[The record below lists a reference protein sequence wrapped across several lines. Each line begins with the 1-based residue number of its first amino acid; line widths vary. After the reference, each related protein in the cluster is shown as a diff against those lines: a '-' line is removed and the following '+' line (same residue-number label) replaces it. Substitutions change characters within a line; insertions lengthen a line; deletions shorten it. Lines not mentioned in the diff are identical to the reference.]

1 MIDRPS
7 DRTSPPAASSWLDAP
22 FLQGFIDAHREAVLV
37 LDSSLRVWAA
47 NTAADEAFG
56 QPNSHLAGKRMS
68 EVIRDI
74 TLHTALKHAFENGKS
89 TDLRIELA
97 GRSLRK
103 YDVYVAPVEGSNPQR
118 AIAVFYDITKV
129 ERLERVRQ
137 EFLSN
142 ISHELRTPLTSILA
156 FVETLEDGAIDDP
169 ENNRRFLST
178 IRRNAERMHVLI
190 ADILEL
196 SQIESGKI
204 SIDKGEVRVAH
215 IVDEV
220 FASLSSKAAE
230 REISL
235 VNKIDDSQR
244 VYADPMRLEQ
254 MLTNLIDNAVK
265 FNRRAGEI
273 IVSLEHRGGCDRI
286 SVSDTGEGI
295 TAAHMPRIFERF
307 YRIDRGRSREV
318 GGTGLG
324 LAIVKHLARLH
335 GGEISIAS
343 TLGEGTT
350 FTIELPSC
358 EHLPPHA

>member
-1 MIDRPS
+1 MIDRPFNRSPAPGSNAPS
-7 DRTSPPAASSWLDAP
+7 DAA
-22 FLQGFIDAHREAVLV
+22 FLHGIINAHRDAVLV
-37 LDSSLRVWAA
+37 IEPSLRISAA
-47 NTAADEAFG
+47 NNAAIDAFG
-56 QPNSHLAGKRMS
+56 QSDIPLAGKRMS
-68 EVIRDI
+68 EVIRDVA
-74 TLHTALKHAFENGKS
+74 LHTALKRALDGGKI

-97 GRSLRK
+97 GGSLRK
-103 YDVYVAPVEGSNPQR
+103 YDVHVAPIEGSQPAR

-178 IRRNAERMHVLI
+178 IRRNAERMHALI

-196 SQIESGKI
+196 SLIESGNI
-204 SIDKGEVRVAH
+204 SIEKGEVRVAH

-220 FASLSSKAAE
+220 FASLSSKAAA

-235 VNKIDDSQR
+235 INEINSTER
-244 VYADPMRLEQ
+244 IYADPMRLEQ

-265 FNRRAGEI
+265 FNRSAGEI
-273 IVSLEHRGGCDRI
+273 VVSLEHRTGRDRL

-295 TAAHMPRIFERF
+295 TAAHLPRIFERF
-307 YRIDRGRSREV
+307 YRVDRGRSREV

-343 TLGEGTT
+343 TLGVGTT

-358 EHLPPHA
+358 EHLPAAA

>member
-7 DRTSPPAASSWLDAP
+7 NRFPDRRPAPGADL
-22 FLQGFIDAHREAVLV
+22 LQGLINAHRDAVLV
-37 LDSSLRVWAA
+37 IESSLRISAA
-47 NTAADEAFG
+47 NTAASDAFA
-56 QPNSHLAGKRMS
+56 QPRTPLTGRRMS

-74 TLHTALKHAFENGKS
+74 SLHTAIKRALDSGTS
-89 TDLRIELA
+89 TDMRIDLV
-97 GRSLRK
+97 GPSLRK
-103 YDVYVAPVEGSNPQR
+103 YDVHVALIDGIQPPR

-178 IRRNAERMHVLI
+178 IRRNAERMNVLI

-196 SQIESGKI
+196 SLIESGKV
-204 SIDKGEVRVAH
+204 SIDKGEVRVGH

-230 REISL
+230 REIAL
-235 VNKIDDSQR
+235 INNIDPADR
-244 VYADPMRLEQ
+244 VFADPMRLEQ

-265 FNRRAGEI
+265 FNRREGEVA
-273 IVSLEHRGGCDRI
+273 VSLERRGVRDRI
-286 SVSDTGEGI
+286 SVADTGEGI
-295 TAAHMPRIFERF
+295 TAAHLPRIFERF

-335 GGEISIAS
+335 GGDISIAS
-343 TLGEGTT
+343 ELGVGTT
-350 FTIELPSC
+350 FTLELPVS
-358 EHLPPHA
+358 ASSAA